1 MWFER
6 FGPSPRLSDSTATAM
21 PFSTLSRTL
30 GLAALLTGVLV
41 GGRAEAQAS
50 PESVARDLQNR
61 YGRIESLRAQFVQT
75 VGQQK
80 LRGTLSVRDAA
91 FRLDLGEQVLVTD
104 GQTMWSYS
112 EPDDQVVVQAYDP
125 ARVGF
130 SVGQL
135 FTDYLSVFRAT
146 GATRARIGGVP
157 HTVLTLRP
165 RESGS
170 TVRDVTLYV
179 RNSDAVPTRVRVHDT
194 SGSTLAFDLQDV
206 QRNAS
211 LPASTFRFQA
221 PRGTEV
227 VDLR

>member
-1 MWFER
+1 M
-6 FGPSPRLSDSTATAM
+6 RL
-21 PFSTLSRTL
+21 STLSRTFGL
-30 GLAALLTGVLV
+30 LVLAASVLA

-50 PESVARDLQNR
+50 PESVARDLQAR
-61 YGRIESLRAQFVQT
+61 YGQIESLRARFVQT
-75 VGQQK
+75 AGGQK

-91 FRLDLGEQVLVTD
+91 FRLDLGDQVLVTD

-112 EPDDQVVVQAYDP
+112 EPDRQVVVQGYDP

-146 GATRARIGGVP
+146 GATRARIGGVA

-179 RNSDAVPTRVRVHDT
+179 RQSDAVPTRVRVHDT
-194 SGSTLAFDLQDV
+194 SGGTLAFDLEDV
-206 QRNAS
+206 DRAAR
-211 LPASTFRFQA
+211 LPASTFRFAA

>member
-1 MWFER
+1 MH
-6 FGPSPRLSDSTATAM
+6 L
-21 PFSTLSRTL
+21 STLPRTL
-30 GLAALLTGVLV
+30 GLLALVAAVLA

-50 PESVARDLQNR
+50 PESVARDLQAR
-61 YGRIESLRAQFVQT
+61 YGQIESLRARFVQT

-91 FRLDLGEQVLVTD
+91 FRLDLGDQVLTTD

-112 EPDDQVVVQAYDP
+112 EPDRQVVVQAYDP

-146 GATRARIGGVP
+146 GATRARIGGLA

-179 RNSDAVPTRVRVHDT
+179 RQSDAVPTRVRVHDT
-194 SGSTLAFDLQDV
+194 SGGTLAFDLEGV
-206 QRNAS
+206 ERTAR
-211 LPASTFRFQA
+211 LPASTFRFEA